1 MWKNPHIR
9 IEIISSFKETREKE
23 RTRFKI
29 DTNEE
34 AYGAV
39 TKKKLAFIVTIKADL
54 PISKFM
60 GGKKDSA
67 RANPRSDISTVRI
80 VNFKDIKNSV
90 EDSVRA
96 NIRDNTSAK
105 RIVNFRN
112 IKILDN
118 TDINLFGIKNVIAD
132 VSLVDI
138 KWYL

>member
-1 MWKNPHIR
+1 
-9 IEIISSFKETREKE
+9 
-23 RTRFKI
+23 
-29 DTNEE
+29 
-34 AYGAV
+34 
-39 TKKKLAFIVTIKADL
+39 
-54 PISKFM
+54 M